1 MMHTSGSLISVAAIC
16 TFWLMPLLRR
26 SILHE
31 RPAADRFFGATPPH
45 AGARGPRQSL
55 QRAEIGHH
63 VDDGEL
69 RVQPSLFREIA
80 EAIEIVAGPRMP
92 ERQDAPFVWPDDVHQ
107 DSHQRALAGPVRTE
121 QAEDLTLLDV
131 EGDALERGRLPVAL
145 GQVLEG
151 NDGHGRNA
159 ILCDRDRCAAIVAAD
174 ILSAIVSLML
184 EPGETVGHF
193 QILKQLGAG
202 GMGVVYLA
210 EDLQLGRRL
219 ALKVL
224 TAERDPVAV
233 RRFLREAQAASALD
247 HPNIA
252 TVFEVV
258 ETHSPPFIA
267 MAYCPGE
274 TLRDR
279 ILRGPLSLNETC
291 AIIEQIALALDCA
304 HASGVVPGI

>member
-1 MMHTSGSLISVAAIC
+1 
-16 TFWLMPLLRR
+16 
-26 SILHE
+26 
-31 RPAADRFFGATPPH
+31 
-45 AGARGPRQSL
+45 
-55 QRAEIGHH
+55 
-63 VDDGEL
+63 
-69 RVQPSLFREIA
+69 
-80 EAIEIVAGPRMP
+80 
-92 ERQDAPFVWPDDVHQ
+92 
-107 DSHQRALAGPVRTE
+107 
-121 QAEDLTLLDV
+121 
-131 EGDALERGRLPVAL
+131 
-145 GQVLEG
+145 
-151 NDGHGRNA
+151 
-159 ILCDRDRCAAIVAAD
+159 
-174 ILSAIVSLML
+174 ML

-210 EDLQLGRRL
+210 EDLQLGRRV

-304 HASGVVPGI
+304 HASGVVHRDLKPANVMVGPDGHVRILDFGIATMAGDAAETATRLTAAGVTIGTLAYMPPEMFEASRLTDAPTSGRSVSLCTRCSPGACPSTGRSFRSSRPCCTKSRPLW